1 MGFKARY
8 AGVCGKC
15 RGVIHVGQEISWT
28 RGKNK
33 LVYHT
38 DCNSPGGPKA
48 MPSPEVDELRT
59 DPNPFS
65 YPEPEPYGLDK
76 PVHDMQLKIE
86 ARGLDKP
93 IHDEPVDA
101 PLIQQGETMQTKQA
115 TEQASVQD
123 ALQVLLGALNKP
135 AAPTLDKAEIRAIV
149 EEIVSERGV
158 ITLKVE
164 RKEAPDV
171 QVDNAHHMLSTLIQY
186 ASKGRHTYL
195 YGPAGSGKST
205 AAQQAAKALNRPYYY
220 ISLTPQT
227 PESRLMG
234 YMDAH
239 GNYVRTPFREAY
251 ERGGVFNIEEA
262 DNGGGNLQTA
272 LNSAFENGH
281 CAFPDKLVARHENF
295 VVIATGNTCGRGAS
309 PQFPE
314 RRPFD
319 QAFAKRFTYLYWGYD
334 EKLEKAIALAI
345 NPNAGVWV
353 KWVKD
358 LRRWIEQSK
367 AVLVASPRETFRIVE
382 DFRDN
387 MPKDI
392 VLNAAL
398 WNGNDEL
405 RDKALAN
412 VPCPA

>member
-8 AGVCGKC
+8 PGVCGKC
-15 RGVIHVGQEISWT
+15 RGPILVGQEISWT
-28 RGKNK
+28 RGKHK

-38 DCNSPGGPKA
+38 NCSGLEPKA
-48 MPSPEVDELRT
+48 EPMPVDIRGYMEAKLEALP
-59 DPNPFS
+59 DV
-65 YPEPEPYGLDK
+65 EDK
-76 PVHDMQLKIE
+76 PEHIE
-86 ARGLDKP
+86 AVKERTQAEMDKAIKEETP
-93 IHDEPVDA
+93 IDALPIYKAEPV
-101 PLIQQGETMQTKQA
+101 PVKQA
-115 TEQASVQD
+115 TEQASVQE
-123 ALQVLLGALNKP
+123 ALQVLLGAINKP
-135 AAPTLDKAEIRAIV
+135 ATPVIDRAEVRKIV
-149 EEIVSERGV
+149 EEIVSEKGV
-158 ITLKVE
+158 VTLKIE
-164 RKEAPDV
+164 RKDV
-171 QVDNAHHMLSTLIQY
+171 PAIEIDNAHHMLSTLIQY

-205 AAQQAAKALNRPYYY
+205 AAQQAAKALGRAYYY

-239 GNYVRTPFREAY
+239 GKYIRTPFREAY
-251 ERGGVFNIEEA
+251 EHGGVFNIEEA

-281 CAFPDKLVARHENF
+281 CAFPDQLVKRHADF
-295 VVIATGNTCGRGAS
+295 VVVATGNTCGRGAS

-334 EKLEKAIALAI
+334 EKLEKAIALSI
-345 NPNAGVWV
+345 NPNAGVWI
-353 KWVKD
+353 KWMKD
-358 LRRWIEQSK
+358 LRRWIEQSR
-367 AVLVASPRETFRIVE
+367 AVLVASPRETYRIVE
-382 DFRDN
+382 DFANN

-392 VLNAAL
+392 VLNGAL

-412 VPCPA
+412 VPCPV